1 MGSHY
6 YLPYTNGAMMARFL
20 RMRPGSHHDS
30 PRWGPRWPQS
40 RCRSDLFSA
49 SNCVCMGWM
58 GFNGTQKH
66 WDGQNMSKFK
76 KSMELI
82 WWSLMRLLKLIHIG
96 LVKQRAICWCTH
108 TGDLMDCCCVS
119 DPGGST
125 QILQR
130 SHKAPWL
137 FRHLSAPDLAVG
149 KLTVCYWTWPFSSLI
164 FPW

>member
-1 MGSHY
+1 MGQWWQDFYGCGQDPTTTVQDEDHV
-6 YLPYTNGAMMARFL
+6 GL
-20 RMRPGSHHDS
+20 RADAGRIF
-30 PRWGPRWPQS
+30 
-40 RCRSDLFSA
+40 FSA